1 MDNEKKI
8 KTRLLQCMPL
18 WLGVCVAVLL
28 VAAVLMYAPVW
39 QPQYRVASSGAFF
52 EGREDVVNINEASAE
67 ELQVLP
73 GVGPQ
78 RAEDI
83 VAYREQNGSFE
94 NVDELLNVP
103 GIGPKTLDELREY
116 VCV

>member
-8 KTRLLQCMPL
+8 KTRLLQCVPL

-28 VAAVLMYAPVW
+28 VAAVLAYAPVW
-39 QPQYRVASSGAFF
+39 QPRYRVVSSSAFF
-52 EGREDVVNINEASAE
+52 EGRDDVVNINEASAE

-73 GVGPQ
+73 GIGPQ

-83 VAYREQNGSFE
+83 VAYREENGAFE
-94 NVDELLNVP
+94 SVDELVNVP
-103 GIGPKTLDELREY
+103 GIGPKTLEELREH